1 MFLQPPLSWLVGGI
15 SSYKGYPSPS
25 PLLHDAVKS
34 RGKEYNLLISK
45 TMQKIKEKHTSHKNL
60 DKNGFAA
67 YVCILIA
74 HYYTIS
80 HQFLSCILSLL
91 LTEILLLN
99 FFLITQ
105 HLINLGALPVIPNF
119 HTTAA
124 TITCWIA
131 FRTKRYIYFPSK
143 MRDMYNPRV
152 ITIASG
158 KGGTGKTTATA
169 NLGTSLA
176 LLGKKTIILDADIAM
191 ANLALILG
199 MEKSKVTL
207 HEVLAGEAD
216 IKDSMYKGPG
226 GVIVVPCGVSLS
238 GFQKSNPER
247 LQDVMIELL
256 KGTEFLLI
264 DAPAGLSRDGVI
276 PLAVADE
283 VILVVNPEISSMA
296 DALKTKIMTEMV
308 GSRVSGAILNRAN
321 FEKTDLSMREV
332 EKILGVKILEVIP
345 EDPEVRRS
353 TAFKTPI
360 VIRSEDSPAAVAY
373 RRLASKMVGERFV
386 EPEAERE
393 EGVVGRFVRSI
404 FGE

>member
-1 MFLQPPLSWLVGGI
+1 
-15 SSYKGYPSPS
+15 
-25 PLLHDAVKS
+25 
-34 RGKEYNLLISK
+34 
-45 TMQKIKEKHTSHKNL
+45 
-60 DKNGFAA
+60 
-67 YVCILIA
+67 
-74 HYYTIS
+74 
-80 HQFLSCILSLL
+80 
-91 LTEILLLN
+91 
-99 FFLITQ
+99 
-105 HLINLGALPVIPNF
+105 
-119 HTTAA
+119 
-124 TITCWIA
+124 
-131 FRTKRYIYFPSK
+131 

-360 VIRSEDSPAAVAY
+360 VIRSEDSPASVAY